1 MQTDKIRETAKALID
16 DYVIYQVDRGWYD
29 RSEIEELLDDFVEKL
44 IDKLNENEYENSNK
58 NIQNI

>member
-16 DYVIYQVDRGWYD
+16 DYVIYQVERGWYD